1 MTVSIRPA
9 THENRDAMVALLPR
23 LADFDIP
30 PGRHPE
36 HLWSGDRDMLLSWLD
51 GTAPN
56 VRALVSVEGDTLL
69 GFTLLSFKEEM
80 LSHEPSAHLEVLVL
94 SKEAEGRGVGK
105 ALIEATETVAREGGA
120 TSMSLHVFARNT
132 RARGLYERMGFDGE
146 LLRYYKPLT

>member
-1 MTVSIRPA
+1 MTVTIRAA
-9 THENRDAMVALLPR
+9 TLEDRDAMITLLPR

-30 PGRHPE
+30 PGRNPE

-51 GTAPN
+51 GKAPN
-56 VRALVSVEGDTLL
+56 VSALVATGGDTLL
-69 GFTLLSFKEEM
+69 GFTLLSFREEM

-94 SKEAEGRGVGK
+94 AKEAEGRGVGK
-105 ALIEATETVAREGGA
+105 ALIASTETLAIDGGA

-146 LLRYYKPLT
+146 LLRYYKSLV